1 MTSYEEIDP
10 LVALGEKPREIQTE
24 LVELEEVSPRCYAL
38 KLRTW
43 GAAPGVE
50 G

>member
-24 LVELEEVSPRCYAL
+24 LVEWEEVSPRSYAL
-38 KLRTW
+38 KIRTW
-43 GAAPGVE
+43 EAASGVE
-50 G
+50 E